1 MCVRCVPVPAVF
13 GMRFNE
19 DDSCLQQ
26 TKILSVP
33 NQKFIIRRGS
43 NQQREDREKRKRER
57 ERDIMHIGKKP
68 HTFLADECFIVQR
81 RNHVI
86 DDENYMMIFQCT

>member
-57 ERDIMHIGKKP
+57 ERYHAYWEKAAHISG
-68 HTFLADECFIVQR
+68 R
-81 RNHVI
+81 
-86 DDENYMMIFQCT
+86 